1 MALYRE
7 IFHRVVGSF
16 PMVEFWT
23 LAYLT
28 DPQGN
33 LLMTQGEND
42 GYWRL
47 PGGPIRP
54 EEDMMNCL
62 QRTVLDQT
70 GVLIEAGYLIRVF
83 SDASQRYIE
92 TDDARVYPIYA
103 VFSAA
108 STRGRL
114 ERIEGSRRRFRF
126 FSAEN
131 IPGDRVFPPMLPAVR
146 FFSDCF
152 SDGIPLRLVDV
163 DAYIRYERPGEP
175 GREDDFEL

>member
-83 SDASQRYIE
+83 SDASQPLQHPPPF
-92 TDDARVYPIYA
+92 TK
-103 VFSAA
+103 
-108 STRGRL
+108 
-114 ERIEGSRRRFRF
+114 FR
-126 FSAEN
+126 
-131 IPGDRVFPPMLPAVR
+131 
-146 FFSDCF
+146 
-152 SDGIPLRLVDV
+152 
-163 DAYIRYERPGEP
+163 
-175 GREDDFEL
+175 